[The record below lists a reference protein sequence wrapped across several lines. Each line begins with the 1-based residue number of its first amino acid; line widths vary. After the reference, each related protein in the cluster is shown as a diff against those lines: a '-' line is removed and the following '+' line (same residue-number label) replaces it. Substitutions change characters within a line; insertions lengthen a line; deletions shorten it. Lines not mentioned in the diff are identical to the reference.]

1 MHRIA
6 PPCSE
11 NGGELNDTHLFNP
24 EWVAHARLHE
34 AWQLITNSAI
44 GAYAAWLIWARD
56 DVRLP
61 SLLALMVT
69 GGFMIAYVLQD
80 LYGGSMLHSDGTER
94 TLLGVNIGVIGFG
107 YVILSASACLI
118 RAPANARHTS

>member
-1 MHRIA
+1 MYSKIHLTLGILLYA
-6 PPCSE
+6 LAVPFL
-11 NGGELNDTHLFNP
+11 ELNDTHLFNP

-69 GGFMIAYVLQD
+69 GG
-80 LYGGSMLHSDGTER
+80 
-94 TLLGVNIGVIGFG
+94 
-107 YVILSASACLI
+107 
-118 RAPANARHTS
+118 